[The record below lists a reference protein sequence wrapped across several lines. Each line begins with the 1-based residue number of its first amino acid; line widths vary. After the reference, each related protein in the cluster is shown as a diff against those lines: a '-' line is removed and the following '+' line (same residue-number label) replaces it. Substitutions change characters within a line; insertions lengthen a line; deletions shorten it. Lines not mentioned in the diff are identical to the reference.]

1 MPYRKADIR
10 PYRDADEPVLFT
22 LARMAFGER
31 GGWSDRRTLAV
42 LESDTVFVAE
52 VDADPAGYVALEPR
66 EERVRIDQLLV
77 APQHSG
83 EGVGRQLV
91 QYAEGYAIWRGA
103 RSLSVVVERDNRR
116 AAGFYLR
123 YGFAPAGAELLEL
136 VLPRA

>member
-1 MPYRKADIR
+1 
-10 PYRDADEPVLFT
+10 
-22 LARMAFGER
+22 MAFGAR

-77 APQHSG
+77 APQHEG

-103 RSLSVVVERDNRR
+103 RSLSVVVESDNRR
-116 AAGFYLR
+116 AAGFYRR
-123 YGFAPAGAELLEL
+123 YGFAPTESELLEL
-136 VLPRA
+136 VLPQA